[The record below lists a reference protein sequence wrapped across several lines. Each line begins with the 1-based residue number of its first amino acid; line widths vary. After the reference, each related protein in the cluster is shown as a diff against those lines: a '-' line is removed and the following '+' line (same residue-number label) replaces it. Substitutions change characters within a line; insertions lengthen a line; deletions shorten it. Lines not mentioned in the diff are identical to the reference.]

1 MNSSRDTSPLKCGMY
16 YFIGGV
22 LEHFSTQTYSV
33 VVCNIVIRAM
43 ACPFTIVLNV
53 LVMTAVKTKV
63 RLQSLSNVALA
74 YLAATDAMVGI
85 LVQPLHISVMI
96 TTLQGH
102 TTSDVCRLQ
111 NVPRFI
117 DHNLFV
123 SIQVSLGAA
132 FIVLLIFCSVM
143 VYRETRHEMQ
153 IAAQQVSPGAR
164 KKFLKEKRAL
174 KLTTIIVVIVI
185 LSYLPIESSR
195 IIKNALK
202 YSLDRYNLCTFF
214 LQCVLSSS

>member
-22 LEHFSTQTYSV
+22 PEHFSTQTYSV
-33 VVCNIVIRAM
+33 VVFNIVILAM
-43 ACPFTIVLNV
+43 ACPLTIVLNV
-53 LVMTAVKTKV
+53 LVMTAVKMKA

-74 YLAATDAMVGI
+74 YLAATDAMVEI

-102 TTSDVCRLQ
+102 TTSNVCRLQ

-143 VYRETRHEMQ
+143 VYRETRRQEMQ
-153 IAAQQVSPGAR
+153 IAAKQVSPEAR

-174 KLTTIIVVIVI
+174 KLTTVIVVIVI
-185 LSYLPIESSR
+185 LSYLPIESFR

-202 YSLDRYNLCTFF
+202 
-214 LQCVLSSS
+214 

>member
-1 MNSSRDTSPLKCGMY
+1 MK
-16 YFIGGV
+16 
-22 LEHFSTQTYSV
+22 
-33 VVCNIVIRAM
+33 A
-43 ACPFTIVLNV
+43 
-53 LVMTAVKTKV
+53 

-74 YLAATDAMVGI
+74 YLAATDAMVEI

-143 VYRETRHEMQ
+143 VYRETRRHEKQ
-153 IAAQQVSPGAR
+153 IAAKQVSPEAR
-164 KKFLKEKRAL
+164 KVFKGKTSAKINDCYCCNSNSKLPAYRKF
-174 KLTTIIVVIVI
+174 
-185 LSYLPIESSR
+185 
-195 IIKNALK
+195 
-202 YSLDRYNLCTFF
+202 
-214 LQCVLSSS
+214 